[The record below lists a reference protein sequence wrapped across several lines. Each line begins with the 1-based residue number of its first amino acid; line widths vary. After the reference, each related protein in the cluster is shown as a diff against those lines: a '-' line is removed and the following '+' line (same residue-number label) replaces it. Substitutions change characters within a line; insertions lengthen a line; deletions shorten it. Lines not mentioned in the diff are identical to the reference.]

1 MTAAAAERRR
11 KGCAP
16 SRQLPGRRGR
26 LGSGQVDLGR
36 RSRDAVQMNFMSVK
50 LGVLAVALASV
61 VAAVGCGG
69 GASPEKMCAKLIEL
83 REKAGKKVKDSD
95 KSECKAELERELKDC
110 KDMAAVGACIDAL
123 TDYKGDDACFAKCK

>member
-1 MTAAAAERRR
+1 MRAAAAGVALARQGRALEERAAT
-11 KGCAP
+11 KLTPGAG
-16 SRQLPGRRGR
+16 SRE
-26 LGSGQVDLGR
+26 
-36 RSRDAVQMNFMSVK
+36 AVQMNLISVK
-50 LGVLAVALASV
+50 QGALAVALASV

-95 KSECKAELERELKDC
+95 KSECKAELEKELKDC
-110 KDMAAVGACIDAL
+110 KDAAAVGACIDAL